1 MAELI
6 WSPRSLKDL
15 EIIYVYILNED
26 SLEAARNFVNE
37 LLLETTTIPEFPYK
51 GRVVPELNK
60 NNVREKIYKS
70 YRIIYR
76 IKDEGIELVTFLHQA
91 RRLIRQEYK

>member
-15 EIIYVYILNED
+15 EIIYEYIQQD
-26 SLEAARNFVNE
+26 SIEMARAFVNE
-37 LLLETTTIPEFPYK
+37 LIQVAIEIPEFPYL
-51 GRVVPELNK
+51 GRLVPELNK
-60 NNVREKIYKS
+60 DQIREKIYKN

-76 IKDEGIELVTFLHQA
+76 IKNGNAELITFLHQS

>member
-15 EIIYVYILNED
+15 ELIHEYLKED
-26 SLEAARNFVNE
+26 SIELAREFVNRLIQE
-37 LLLETTTIPEFPYK
+37 AVKITEFPYA
-51 GRVVPELNK
+51 GRGVPELQTET
-60 NNVREKIYKS
+60 VRERIYSS

-76 IKDEGIELVTFLHQA
+76 IKGEQIELITFLHQS
-91 RRLIRQEYK
+91 RRLIRNELK

>member
-15 EIIYVYILNED
+15 ELIHEYLKEESIEL
-26 SLEAARNFVNE
+26 AREFVNRLIQE
-37 LLLETTTIPEFPYK
+37 AVKITEFPYA
-51 GRVVPELNK
+51 GRGVPELQTEA
-60 NNVREKIYKS
+60 VRERIYSS

-76 IKDEGIELVTFLHQA
+76 IKGEQIELITFLHQS
-91 RRLIRQEYK
+91 RRLIRNEFK